1 MRVRKKKLLGL
12 SETGGILKSR
22 CTSVKGKAFLQ
33 RIIQCGPPL
42 ARCCETVRVEAVYV
56 RSKTQYVCQQCGAA
70 SPKWIGRCPSC
81 QQWNTFVEERITAT
95 GVDAPLSWDSSPI
108 RFTDITGVETPRVRT
123 GIAEFDRVLGGGVVA
138 GALVLLGGDPG
149 VGKSTLMLDVASH
162 LAESFAV
169 LYASG
174 EESAHQIKLRGERL
188 SIRTTELHIYAEMSV
203 ERILAAA
210 EHLKA
215 KAVIIDSIQTTFSEK
230 LEMAPG
236 SIGQVREVASQLLFW
251 TKKNHVPVFLIGHIT
266 KDGAIAG
273 PKALEHIVDTVLYF
287 EGPGQHPHRIV
298 RTIKNRFGPANEL
311 GIFEMASSGL
321 RPVEKP
327 SALFLSQTDS
337 MSPGSA
343 VLSCM
348 EGSRP
353 LLIEIQALVTRTHFG
368 VPRRLATGLDPQRL
382 ALVAA
387 VLEKRVGVNLWDQ
400 DIYLNVAGGL
410 EVEEPA
416 ADLAIVGAIL
426 SSLFNRPADAST
438 VIFGEVGLGG
448 EIRPAMFPEIR
459 LKEAATLGFKRG
471 IVPSQP
477 ATSEL
482 HSAMET
488 VHVRNLREAQEAMF
502 A

>member
-1 MRVRKKKLLGL
+1 MK
-12 SETGGILKSR
+12 I
-22 CTSVKGKAFLQ
+22 
-33 RIIQCGPPL
+33 
-42 ARCCETVRVEAVYV
+42 
-56 RSKTQYVCQQCGAA
+56 KTQYVCQQCGHT

-81 QQWNTFVEERITAT
+81 QQWNSFVEERVSAAAD
-95 GVDAPLSWDSSPI
+95 VAAVSWDASPI
-108 RFTDITGVETPRVRT
+108 RFTEISGVETPRLST

-162 LAESFAV
+162 LANSAIV

-174 EESAHQIKLRGERL
+174 EESAHQIKMRGDRL
-188 SIRTTELHIYAEMSV
+188 AVQGSGLHVYPEMSI
-203 ERILAAA
+203 EKILSAA
-210 EHLKA
+210 EQLGSKA
-215 KAVIIDSIQTTFSEK
+215 LIIDSIQTTFSEK

-311 GIFEMASSGL
+311 GIFEMLPSGL
-321 RPVEKP
+321 KPVEKP
-327 SALFLSQTDS
+327 SALFLSQTQS
-337 MSPGSA
+337 LNPGSA
-343 VLSCM
+343 ILCCM

-353 LLIEIQALVTRTHFG
+353 LLVEIQALVSRTHFG
-368 VPRRLATGLDPQRL
+368 TPRRLATGVDPQRL
-382 ALVAA
+382 ALISA
-387 VLEKRVGVNLWDQ
+387 VLEKRLGVNLWDQ
-400 DIYLNVAGGL
+400 DIYLNVVGGL
-410 EVEEPA
+410 QVEEPA

-426 SSLFNRPADAST
+426 SSLFGKPIAQST

-448 EIRPAMFPEIR
+448 EVRSAMFAEIR
-459 LKEAATLGFKRG
+459 LKEASILGFKRG
-471 IVPSQP
+471 IIPKQSIAEESPS
-477 ATSEL
+477 L
-482 HSAMET
+482 IET
-488 VHVRNLREAQEAMF
+488 LRVSDLRQAQEVF
-502 A
+502 FP

>member
-1 MRVRKKKLLGL
+1 MK
-12 SETGGILKSR
+12 
-22 CTSVKGKAFLQ
+22 
-33 RIIQCGPPL
+33 
-42 ARCCETVRVEAVYV
+42 
-56 RSKTQYVCQQCGAA
+56 SKTQYVCQQCGAT

-81 QQWNTFVEERITAT
+81 QQWSTFVEERVMAAAA
-95 GVDAPLSWDSSPI
+95 DAPMSWDSSPI
-108 RFTDITGVETPRVRT
+108 PFTEITGVDMPRVST
-123 GIAEFDRVLGGGVVA
+123 GVAEFDRVLGGGVVA

-162 LAESFAV
+162 LAASSIV

-188 SIRTTELHIYAEMSV
+188 SVRKNDLHIYAEMCV
-203 ERILAAA
+203 EKILRAA
-210 EHLKA
+210 EQLKA
-215 KAVIIDSIQTTFSEK
+215 RAVVIDSIQTTFSEK

-287 EGPGQHPHRIV
+287 EGPRQHPHRIV

-311 GIFEMASSGL
+311 GIFEMSSSGL

-327 SALFLSQTDS
+327 SALFLSQAES
-337 MSPGSA
+337 MKPGS
-343 VLSCM
+343 VVFSCM

-353 LLIEIQALVTRTHFG
+353 LLIEIQALVSRTHFG
-368 VPRRLATGLDPQRL
+368 TPRRLATGVDPQRL

-387 VLEKRVGVNLWDQ
+387 VLEKRIGVNLWDQ

-410 EVEEPA
+410 QVEEPA
-416 ADLAIVGAIL
+416 ADLAIVAAIL
-426 SSLFNRPADAST
+426 SSLFNRPLAAST

-448 EIRPAMFPEIR
+448 EVRPAMFPEIR

-471 IVPSQP
+471 IVPSQ
-477 ATSEL
+477 SLVQEL
-482 HSAMET
+482 QNSVET
-488 VHVRNLREAQEAMF
+488 VHVRDLQQARQALF
-502 A
+502 S